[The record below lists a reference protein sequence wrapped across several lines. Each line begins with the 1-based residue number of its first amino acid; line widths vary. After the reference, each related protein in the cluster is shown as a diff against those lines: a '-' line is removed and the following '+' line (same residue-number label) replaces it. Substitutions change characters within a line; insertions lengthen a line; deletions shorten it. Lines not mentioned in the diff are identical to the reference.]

1 MEAYIVDWLSL
12 LTRWLHL
19 ISGIAWIGASFYF
32 VMLDNSLTQPKNPDD
47 TKRGVFGE
55 LWAVH
60 GGGFYISQKFLT
72 GPKGEPLTENLH
84 WSKWEAYTTWLSGVA
99 LLALIYWLGAS
110 SYLIDRSV
118 MALSPPAA
126 IAISIASLA
135 GGWFVYDGLC
145 RLLEGKEN
153 VLAALVFVFIMAC
166 AWVLF
171 HVFSARAA
179 YIHVGAII
187 GTIMVA
193 NVFFH
198 IIPGQKRVVADIRAG
213 RDPDPR
219 PGIIG
224 KQRSVHNTYF
234 TLPVL
239 FVMISNHYPM
249 TYSHPQGW
257 LVLGVI
263 MLAGVL
269 IRQFF
274 VLRHSGNVK
283 WALPAA
289 GVEVLRRQPGLE
301 CRANDRPLAVEDR
314 EPGGVPVASLHD
326 QVLPEDPLEGE
337 AEPLSRPAGGV
348 VEGIAFPLQ
357 AAVAELIEGVPRHQ
371 VDGLGRLSRALERRR
386 KPDVADLDDAV
397 LGGHPHEARHTL
409 RRARLG
415 VHHGKEERVGRG
427 GALVEPGFEVVE
439 THERPIREVAEQH
452 LAGAI
457 VLVRGREELPAVTVG
472 IKRL

>member
-32 VMLDNSLTQPKNPDD
+32 VMLDNSLSQPKNPDD

-84 WSKWEAYTTWLSGVA
+84 WSKWEAYTTWLSGMA

-126 IAISIASLA
+126 IAISVASLA

-166 AWVLF
+166 AWALF

-198 IIPGQKRVVADIRAG
+198 IIPGQKRVVVDIRAG

-289 GVEVLRRQPGLE
+289 GVALLAGVAVAIAPKIADSGGGRVTFANVQGVLKERCLQCHTAQPTQPGFAQPPKGVLLE
-301 CRANDRPLAVEDR
+301 TPEQVAANAPKI
-314 EPGGVPVASLHD
+314 
-326 QVLPEDPLEGE
+326 
-337 AEPLSRPAGGV
+337 AETVSNKYMPIGNLTQMTDN
-348 VEGIAFPLQ
+348 E
-357 AAVAELIEGVPRHQ
+357 
-371 VDGLGRLSRALERRR
+371 RALI
-386 KPDVADLDDAV
+386 ATWFAQ
-397 LGGHPHEARHTL
+397 
-409 RRARLG
+409 
-415 VHHGKEERVGRG
+415 
-427 GALVEPGFEVVE
+427 GAA
-439 THERPIREVAEQH
+439 TR
-452 LAGAI
+452 
-457 VLVRGREELPAVTVG
+457 
-472 IKRL
+472 

>member
-32 VMLDNSLTQPKNPDD
+32 VMLDNSLTQPKNTDD

-84 WSKWEAYTTWLSGVA
+84 WSKWEAYTTWLSGIA

-126 IAISIASLA
+126 IAISIASLG

-198 IIPGQKRVVADIRAG
+198 IIPGQKRMVADIRAG

-249 TYSHPQGW
+249 TYSHSQGW

-289 GVEVLRRQPGLE
+289 GVALLAGVAVAIAPKIADSGGGRVTFANVQGVLKERCLQCHASQPTQPGFAQPPKGVLLE
-301 CRANDRPLAVEDR
+301 TPEQVAANAPKI
-314 EPGGVPVASLHD
+314 
-326 QVLPEDPLEGE
+326 
-337 AEPLSRPAGGV
+337 AETVGNKYMPIGNLTQMTDD
-348 VEGIAFPLQ
+348 E
-357 AAVAELIEGVPRHQ
+357 
-371 VDGLGRLSRALERRR
+371 RALI
-386 KPDVADLDDAV
+386 ATWFAQ
-397 LGGHPHEARHTL
+397 
-409 RRARLG
+409 
-415 VHHGKEERVGRG
+415 
-427 GALVEPGFEVVE
+427 GAA
-439 THERPIREVAEQH
+439 TR
-452 LAGAI
+452 
-457 VLVRGREELPAVTVG
+457 
-472 IKRL
+472 

>member
-32 VMLDNSLTQPKNPDD
+32 VMLDNSLSQPKNPDD

-84 WSKWEAYTTWLSGVA
+84 WSKWEAYTTWLSGIA

-126 IAISIASLA
+126 IAISVASLA

-166 AWVLF
+166 AWALF

-198 IIPGQKRVVADIRAG
+198 IIPGQKRMVADIRAG
-213 RDPDPR
+213 LDPDPR

-274 VLRHSGNVK
+274 VLRQSGKVK
-283 WALPAA
+283 WVLPAA
-289 GVEVLRRQPGLE
+289 GAALLAGVAVAIAPKIADSGGSRVAFANVQVVLKARCLQCHASQPTQPGFVQPPKGVLLE
-301 CRANDRPLAVEDR
+301 TPEQVAANAPKI
-314 EPGGVPVASLHD
+314 
-326 QVLPEDPLEGE
+326 
-337 AEPLSRPAGGV
+337 AETVGNKYMPIGNLTQMTDN
-348 VEGIAFPLQ
+348 E
-357 AAVAELIEGVPRHQ
+357 
-371 VDGLGRLSRALERRR
+371 RALI
-386 KPDVADLDDAV
+386 ATWFAQ
-397 LGGHPHEARHTL
+397 
-409 RRARLG
+409 
-415 VHHGKEERVGRG
+415 
-427 GALVEPGFEVVE
+427 GAA
-439 THERPIREVAEQH
+439 TR
-452 LAGAI
+452 
-457 VLVRGREELPAVTVG
+457 
-472 IKRL
+472 

>member
-32 VMLDNSLTQPKNPDD
+32 VMLDNSLTQPKNPGD

-84 WSKWEAYTTWLSGVA
+84 WSKWEAYTTWLSGIA

-126 IAISIASLA
+126 IAISVASLA

-166 AWVLF
+166 AWALF

-198 IIPGQKRVVADIRAG
+198 IIPGQKRMVADIRAG

-249 TYSHPQGW
+249 TYSHPRGW

-289 GVEVLRRQPGLE
+289 GVALLAGVAVAIAPKIADSGGGRVTFANVQGVLKERCLQCHASQPTQPGFAQPPKGVLLE
-301 CRANDRPLAVEDR
+301 TPEQVAANAPKI
-314 EPGGVPVASLHD
+314 
-326 QVLPEDPLEGE
+326 
-337 AEPLSRPAGGV
+337 AETVGNKYMPIGNLTQMTDD
-348 VEGIAFPLQ
+348 E
-357 AAVAELIEGVPRHQ
+357 
-371 VDGLGRLSRALERRR
+371 RALI
-386 KPDVADLDDAV
+386 ATWFAQ
-397 LGGHPHEARHTL
+397 
-409 RRARLG
+409 
-415 VHHGKEERVGRG
+415 
-427 GALVEPGFEVVE
+427 GAA
-439 THERPIREVAEQH
+439 TR
-452 LAGAI
+452 
-457 VLVRGREELPAVTVG
+457 
-472 IKRL
+472 

>member
-32 VMLDNSLTQPKNPDD
+32 VMLDNSLTQPKNPGD

-84 WSKWEAYTTWLSGVA
+84 WSKWEAYTTWLSGIA

-126 IAISIASLA
+126 IAISIASLV

-153 VLAALVFVFIMAC
+153 MLAALVFVFIMAC
-166 AWVLF
+166 AWALF

-198 IIPGQKRVVADIRAG
+198 IIPGQKRMVADIRAG

-263 MLAGVL
+263 MVAGVL

-289 GVEVLRRQPGLE
+289 GVALLAGIAVAIAPKIADSGGGRVTFANVQGVLKERCLQCHASQPTQPGFAQPPKGVLLE
-301 CRANDRPLAVEDR
+301 TPEQVAANAPKI
-314 EPGGVPVASLHD
+314 
-326 QVLPEDPLEGE
+326 
-337 AEPLSRPAGGV
+337 AETVGNKYMPIGNLTQMTDN
-348 VEGIAFPLQ
+348 E
-357 AAVAELIEGVPRHQ
+357 
-371 VDGLGRLSRALERRR
+371 RALI
-386 KPDVADLDDAV
+386 ATWFAQ
-397 LGGHPHEARHTL
+397 
-409 RRARLG
+409 
-415 VHHGKEERVGRG
+415 
-427 GALVEPGFEVVE
+427 GAA
-439 THERPIREVAEQH
+439 TR
-452 LAGAI
+452 
-457 VLVRGREELPAVTVG
+457 
-472 IKRL
+472 

>member
-32 VMLDNSLTQPKNPDD
+32 VMLDNSLSQPKNPDD

-84 WSKWEAYTTWLSGVA
+84 WSKWEAYTTWLSGMA

-126 IAISIASLA
+126 IAISVASLA

-166 AWVLF
+166 AWALF

-198 IIPGQKRVVADIRAG
+198 IIPGQKRTVADIRAG

-289 GVEVLRRQPGLE
+289 GVALLAGVAVAIAPKIADSGGGRVTFANVQGVLKERCLQCHASQPTQPGFAQPPKGVLLE
-301 CRANDRPLAVEDR
+301 TPEQVAANAPKI
-314 EPGGVPVASLHD
+314 
-326 QVLPEDPLEGE
+326 
-337 AEPLSRPAGGV
+337 AETVGNKYMPIGNLTQMTDN
-348 VEGIAFPLQ
+348 E
-357 AAVAELIEGVPRHQ
+357 
-371 VDGLGRLSRALERRR
+371 RALI
-386 KPDVADLDDAV
+386 ATWFAQ
-397 LGGHPHEARHTL
+397 
-409 RRARLG
+409 
-415 VHHGKEERVGRG
+415 
-427 GALVEPGFEVVE
+427 GAA
-439 THERPIREVAEQH
+439 TR
-452 LAGAI
+452 
-457 VLVRGREELPAVTVG
+457 
-472 IKRL
+472 